1 MQKNHKT
8 ERKDKEERTKRRKK
22 VLITKERAKE
32 HMERITSGESPS
44 PRPIKQRAT
53 ERSQ

>member
-8 ERKDKEERTKRRKK
+8 ERKDKEERKKRRKK

-32 HMERITSGESPS
+32 HIPS